1 METEPPPTTSQTDE
15 SKAEQIQQDT
25 LRNTPTIPCLAD
37 TVLQHHP
44 TIIRL
49 CQTLAA
55 CKSSSLSM
63 LANISLTQQAN
74 FAELGEPNNV
84 GDAVFQ
90 VLAALARKA
99 SQKELIMEPLLIF
112 LSQAPQLSEPLLWFV
127 LQVLNTEEALRSFL
141 NAGECVFFFFL
152 KCWLLSGVG
161 VRWELEMKRDRWVGV
176 GFKFWTKMIFE
187 LF

>member
-1 METEPPPTTSQTDE
+1 MDTEPSSSTSQTDE

-25 LRNTPTIPCLAD
+25 LRNTPSIPCLAD

-49 CQTLAA
+49 CQALAA
-55 CKSSSLSM
+55 CKASSLSM
-63 LANISLTQQAN
+63 LANISLTQQAT
-74 FAELGEPNNV
+74 FAELGEPSTV

-112 LSQAPQLSEPLLWFV
+112 LSQAPQLSEPLVWFV
-127 LQVLNTEEALRSFL
+127 LQVLSTEEALRSFL
-141 NAGECVFFFFL
+141 NAGE
-152 KCWLLSGVG
+152 
-161 VRWELEMKRDRWVGV
+161 
-176 GFKFWTKMIFE
+176 
-187 LF
+187 

>member
-1 METEPPPTTSQTDE
+1 METETSTSQTDE

-25 LRNTPTIPCLAD
+25 LRNSPPPVPCLAD

-49 CQTLAA
+49 CQALAA
-55 CKSSSLSM
+55 CKASSLSM
-63 LANISLTQQAN
+63 LANISLTQQAT
-74 FAELGEPNNV
+74 FAELGEPTTV

-90 VLAALARKA
+90 VLAALAKKA

-112 LSQAPQLSEPLLWFV
+112 LSQAPQLSEPLLWFI

-141 NAGECVFFFFL
+141 NAC
-152 KCWLLSGVG
+152 K
-161 VRWELEMKRDRWVGV
+161 
-176 GFKFWTKMIFE
+176 
-187 LF
+187 